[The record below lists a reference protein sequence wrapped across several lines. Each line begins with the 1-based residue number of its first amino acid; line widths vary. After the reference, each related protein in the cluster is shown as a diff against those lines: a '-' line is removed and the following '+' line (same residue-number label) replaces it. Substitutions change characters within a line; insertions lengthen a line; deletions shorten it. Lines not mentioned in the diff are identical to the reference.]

1 MPQNLSD
8 AERQASNCGLYISK
22 LQALLAEIEP
32 PSEKYKMLLSL
43 CDAQKQARNC
53 GLDIPKLEALLA
65 EIEPLSD
72 KYKEI
77 FYRAATGLYSAD
89 DLAEKFNHSSGKNLN
104 ADFNKNLGDNLKPY
118 LDLAESDRLG
128 ITSLRRI
135 LFKKGYLVDINDDES
150 VRVLPTRYAENSQL
164 EEPSASDPIIVDQK
178 TTNQGD

>member
-1 MPQNLSD
+1 MPQNLSEMPQNLSD

-53 GLDIPKLEALLA
+53 GLDIPKLEALLK

-89 DLAEKFNHSSGKNLN
+89 DLAEMFNHSPKNLN
-104 ADFNKNLGDNLKPY
+104 ADFNKNLGSHLKDY
-118 LDLAESDRLG
+118 LIYYG
-128 ITSLRRI
+128 RI
-135 LFKKGYLVDINDDES
+135 LFLIKLQPLRKD
-150 VRVLPTRYAENSQL
+150 
-164 EEPSASDPIIVDQK
+164 
-178 TTNQGD
+178 

>member
-1 MPQNLSD
+1 MPQNLSEMPQNLSD
-8 AERQASNCGLYISK
+8 AERQARNCNTAMKTLSST
-22 LQALLAEIEP
+22 P
-32 PSEKYKMLLSL
+32 PSL

-53 GLDIPKLEALLA
+53 GLDILKLEALLK

-89 DLAEKFNHSSGKNLN
+89 DLAEMFNHSQKNLN
-104 ADFNKNLGDNLKPY
+104 ADFNKNLGSHLKDY
-118 LDLAESDRLG
+118 LELDERVG

-135 LFKKGYLVDINDDES
+135 LFKKGYFVDINDDES

-164 EEPSASDPIIVDQK
+164 EQSFTVRQ
-178 TTNQGD
+178 N